1 MQDSLQDAPTSHDI
15 PPSPHEGVSPTTN
28 TNSDD
33 TNDDTHKEK
42 EEYAKVI
49 ENVLHFPQGD
59 DENNPIQ
66 RLAQTKLYNG
76 HDVNTL
82 STLLL
87 LLNLQAKYG
96 WSNISVDVL
105 LK

>member
-1 MQDSLQDAPTSHDI
+1 MQDVLQDTPTSHDS
-15 PPSPHEGVSPTTN
+15 PPSLWEGVSPTIDIN
-28 TNSDD
+28 IND
-33 TNDDTHKEK
+33 TNDDTRKEE

-49 ENVLHFPQGD
+49 EDFLHLPQGD

-66 RLAQTKLYNG
+66 ILTETKLYNG
-76 HDVNTL
+76 SDVNTL

-96 WSNISVDVL
+96 
-105 LK
+105 